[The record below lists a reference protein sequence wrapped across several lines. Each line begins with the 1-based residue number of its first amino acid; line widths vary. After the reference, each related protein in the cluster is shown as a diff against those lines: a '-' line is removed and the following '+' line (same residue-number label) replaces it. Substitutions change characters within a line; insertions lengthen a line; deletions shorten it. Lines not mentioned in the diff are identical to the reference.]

1 MAEGS
6 VIVDLAASTGGN
18 CELTENDRVVQKHGV
33 TIIGNSNLASTMPL
47 DASKMYGKNMVNF
60 LKLLIDAEGNL
71 NLNWEDDILANTC
84 VTHAG
89 EVMSPRVKN
98 ILFQTETA

>member
-1 MAEGS
+1 
-6 VIVDLAASTGGN
+6 
-18 CELTENDRVVQKHGV
+18 
-33 TIIGNSNLASTMPL
+33 
-47 DASKMYGKNMVNF
+47 MYGKNMVNF
-60 LKLLIDAEGNL
+60 LKLLIDAEGKL

-89 EVMSPRVKN
+89 EVMSSRVKN